1 MSEQVKITIIYT
13 YRNRDAKRVRYSLLS
28 LQQQCVQNFKV
39 LFIDY
44 GSEVQEAK
52 AVQVMVEG
60 FRFAS
65 YHYVAHEGLLWN
77 KSKALNYG
85 IKHAETSYII
95 TSDIDV
101 LFAPQFVKTV
111 ATQINPGSFSLFQI
125 GYLSKKETKRQ
136 LTNLDFD
143 TISTTHIGDTFGIA
157 LFPKKALETV
167 RGLDEFFHFYGSED
181 EDLNQRVQ
189 MAGYKLKRCNELMLY
204 HQWHMRYPK
213 KQDNVLHIHPRLT
226 NVVRL
231 NQRHFLW
238 HKAHCKVQT
247 NPKSWG
253 NCYSKADL
261 KSLERP
267 DIIIQLDNILAH
279 VEHCFGVVLAHHSN
293 SIVQIIVS
301 EAPYYKSLKYKLK
314 QALGK
319 QTQSYMTMKAVND
332 LILKEILYRYR
343 DMNYAY
349 KVTENLKHIYFTIDF
364 KTRPDDQ
371 N

>member
-1 MSEQVKITIIYT
+1 LINEIQIIFA
-13 YRNRDAKRVRYSLLS
+13 YRNRDTARVRLS
-28 LQQQCVQNFKV
+28 LESLRLQTYKNFKV
-39 LFIDY
+39 VFIDY
-44 GSEVQEAK
+44 GSQDVYAQGVKNIVNEFE
-52 AVQVMVEG
+52 
-60 FRFAS
+60 FAT
-65 YHYVAHEGLLWN
+65 YCYVGHPGLLWN
-77 KSKALNYG
+77 KSKALNYV
-85 IKHAETSYII
+85 IKKAQSEFII
-95 TSDIDV
+95 TADV
-101 LFAPQFVKTV
+101 DVIFTEHFMESALRLAQP
-111 ATQINPGSFSLFQI
+111 NSFSLFKI
-125 GYLSKKETKRQ
+125 GYLSKQVTKQ
-136 LTNLDFD
+136 QQQQFNLNQIQ
-143 TISTTHIGDTFGIA
+143 TSHIEDTFGIA

-189 MAGYKLKRCNELMLY
+189 MAGYKLKRCDELMLY
-204 HQWHMRYPK
+204 HQWHVRYPK